1 MTVLE
6 FCRQYIEK
14 EGYLP
19 IASHLKV
26 QCWGVFSDKVPMEE
40 KEKLVNEHWGFLC
53 EVTGCSTKYSDLQ
66 KAFSALKSEKI
77 DFQTF
82 KNYTIGLRKSVRD
95 GILEL
100 EKFNPSKNREI
111 FAEVCSRYF
120 LKQSHE
126 AEKDFVY
133 QFFFCAL
140 AHPDAADILLNFL
153 KSDVPEDVL

>member
-14 EGYLP
+14 EGYLS

-26 QCWGVFSDKVPMEE
+26 QCWRVFSDKVPMAE
-40 KEKLVNEHWGFLC
+40 KEKLVNENWGFLC
-53 EVTGCSTKYSDLQ
+53 EVTGCSEKYPDLQ
-66 KAFSALKSEKI
+66 KAFSALKSGKI

-82 KNYTIGLRKSVRD
+82 KNYTSDLRQIIRD
-95 GILEL
+95 EIFEL

-126 AEKDFVY
+126 SEADFVY

-153 KSDVPEDVL
+153 KSNVPSDVL